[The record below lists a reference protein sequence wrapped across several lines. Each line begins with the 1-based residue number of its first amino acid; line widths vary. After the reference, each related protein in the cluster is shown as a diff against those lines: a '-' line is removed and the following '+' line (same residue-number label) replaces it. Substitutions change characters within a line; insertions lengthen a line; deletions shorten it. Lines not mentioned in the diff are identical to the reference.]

1 MTKYL
6 VTGAS
11 GQLGQLTVDH
21 LATLVAKDDII
32 ALVRTPEQ
40 AAIFAAKGIETR
52 NGDYEDPA
60 SLEAAFA
67 GVDRLLLIASSSFD
81 NDVRI
86 SHHANAINAAKAA
99 GVGFIAYTSIL
110 NAKENTLGLAIVH
123 KAAEIAIEESGLPHT
138 ILRNGWYTENM
149 GMGIAQ
155 ALQMGQHFGAAGDG
169 KYATASRQD
178 YAEAAAIVLVGG
190 HDGEVLELAGDEA
203 FTLTDFAQT
212 LTDLSGKP
220 VAYVDMPVQ
229 AFNDALVGAGVPEGF
244 ISFMVDVDSKL
255 ASGVLFDD
263 SKTLSKLIGRPT
275 TPYAETLKPMV
286 G

>member
-11 GQLGQLTVDH
+11 GQLGQKTVDH

-32 ALVRTPEQ
+32 ALVRTAEQ
-40 AAIFAAKGIETR
+40 AALFADKGIATR

-60 SLEAAFA
+60 SLEAAFE

-81 NDVRI
+81 NDTRK
-86 SHHANAINAAKAA
+86 SHHANAINAAKKT

-110 NAKENTLGLAIVH
+110 NAQENTLGLAEVH
-123 KAAEIAIEESGLPHT
+123 KAAEIALQDSGLPHT
-138 ILRNGWYTENM
+138 SLRNGWYTENLA
-149 GMGIAQ
+149 MGIPQ
-155 ALQMGQHFGAAGDG
+155 ALEMGQHFGAAGDG
-169 KYATASRQD
+169 RYSTASRQD
-178 YAEAAAIVLVGG
+178 FAEAAAIVLKGG
-190 HDGEVLELAGDEA
+190 YDGEVLELAGDA
-203 FTLTDFAQT
+203 SFDLNGFAQT

-220 VAYVDMPVQ
+220 VSYVDMPVD
-229 AFNDALVGAGVPEGF
+229 AFEGALKGAGVPDGF

-255 ASGVLFDD
+255 ATGVLQDD
-263 SKTLSKLIGRPT
+263 SQTLSKVIGRPT
-275 TPYAETLKPMV
+275 TPYAEMLKALM